1 MKKGDLGGFE
11 NLQGEGIYG
20 KRYMRKYE
28 ILRSA
33 QDDKMVFRKGLEL
46 RSKGYWGS
54 RRLYPAMAQAGGPCH
69 RLDCCPF
76 LGLARSLGDEL
87 AHLLPYFGGVA
98 LRTGDL
104 AGFIILEAHDPH
116 KLLAA
121 FAADIFIGGHGSPP
135 DERG

>member
-1 MKKGDLGGFE
+1 M
-11 NLQGEGIYG
+11 
-20 KRYMRKYE
+20 
-28 ILRSA
+28 A
-33 QDDKMVFRKGLEL
+33 QA
-46 RSKGYWGS
+46 
-54 RRLYPAMAQAGGPCH
+54 RRLYH
-69 RLDCCPF
+69 RFDYCSL

-98 LRTGDL
+98 LGAGDL

-135 DERG
+135 VEGDESVYIIIKLSSTCKGVPAAGEKIIRGAAFTTKLLSEKFSRPREGFSKAPTENP